1 MPPSPGGLLK
11 NGYKRQ
17 DLINLISTTLV
28 NHLYAVSVFFPCN
41 YRPRIF
47 LKFCAPKVGSG
58 DGKTGVCKAPR
69 ELQ

>member
-1 MPPSPGGLLK
+1 MAVKDRMLSTL
-11 NGYKRQ
+11 YRQ
-17 DLINLISTTLV
+17 HSLTT
-28 NHLYAVSVFFPCN
+28 SMQCFFPCN